1 MVNYI
6 IFLLTLVLS
15 AFTLMSDNLQ
25 MISEV
30 SLFGLSVFI
39 ALDYFKSK
47 SLTFF
52 QTWIISFIFIIL
64 SEAILINPGENIL
77 NAVKYLLIAN
87 NLVIIG
93 YIVPA
98 RFKKRNYIKN
108 FYIGKTFKWIPYI
121 LIFLV
126 VVYALSALPS
136 AIVTFSMGRDYA
148 AEVLNKE
155 YNVISN
161 SFLSSLGFVLP
172 SIIVFYYKE
181 IKLKKSIII
190 PLILSFPIFAIL
202 FIGGTRF
209 PLLFSFGGFLI
220 VSQASPSG
228 RISLNLKLVSLLLLL
243 VVSSWLMGQFRSGG
257 LMGFEYKQAESVTD
271 VRLSKRLASKMSP
284 EGVVDMTA
292 MSMTYFES
300 NPHTHGKSIAF
311 LTYFW
316 VPRSVWPDKPTMLG
330 HWMIRKYRSGF
341 GEGHSSSFGF
351 TGELFADFGYFSLF
365 FVFLLGVLLK
375 RADMYR
381 AFQLAQPM
389 SYSKILV
396 AMMFSYVFFFVRSP
410 VTSSVNFIGILLVYS
425 LIRKLLFKKL
435 NTKSVVKNFVN

>member
-6 IFLLTLVLS
+6 IFLLTTILS

-25 MISEV
+25 EISEV
-30 SLFGLSVFI
+30 SLFVLSIII
-39 ALDYFKSK
+39 ALDYFKNK

-77 NAVKYLLIAN
+77 NAVKFLLLAN
-87 NLVIIG
+87 NIVIIG
-93 YIVPA
+93 YLFPA
-98 RFKKRNYIKN
+98 KFKVRKKISKSLL
-108 FYIGKTFKWIPYI
+108 GKSPKYIPYI
-121 LIFLV
+121 LVFLV
-126 VVYALSALPS
+126 LIYALSSLPR
-136 AIVTFSMGRDYA
+136 AFVTFNMGRDYA
-148 AEVLNKE
+148 AEVFNKE
-155 YNVISN
+155 YNVILN
-161 SFLSSLGFVLP
+161 SFISSLGFVLP
-172 SIIVFYYKE
+172 SIIAFYYKE

-190 PLILSFPIFAIL
+190 PLILSLPIFAIL
-202 FIGGTRF
+202 FIEGTRF

-220 VSQASPSG
+220 VSQASYSG
-228 RISLNLKLVSLLLLL
+228 KISLNIKLVSLLFLL
-243 VVSSWLMGQFRSGG
+243 VISSWLMGQFRSGG
-257 LMGFEYKQAESVTD
+257 LKGFEYKQAESLTD
-271 VRLSKRLASKMSP
+271 IRLSKRLASMMSP

-316 VPRSVWPDKPTMLG
+316 VPRTVWPDKPTMLG

-375 RADMYR
+375 RVDMYR

-410 VTSSVNFIGILLVYS
+410 VTSSINFIGILLVYS
-425 LIRKLLFKKL
+425 LIRRLLFKKL
-435 NTKSVVKNFVN
+435 DTKTVIKNSFN